1 MRKKSK
7 TFIIVSLI
15 LLLLIGGP
23 CLLLYTVLDT
33 AKITCYGFG
42 IDSSGTV
49 YLGFTGNIMKY
60 KDGKKIGRITKIPRG
75 YAFELLHDDTIHCS
89 NHKDTYIMDLNGKE
103 IGIIKNT
110 GSEEYDRM
118 LREKNIFLA
127 SDGQKYEMRN
137 PFGRRIITSEDG
149 DVIWQMPLWDY
160 LLLVIAFISILMAM
174 GCVIIILFHFRIEQD
189 WSL

>member
-1 MRKKSK
+1 MRNKSK
-7 TFIIVSLI
+7 TFVIVSLV
-15 LLLLIGGP
+15 LLLLIGGF
-23 CLLLYTVLDT
+23 CILLYTFLDT
-33 AKITCYGFG
+33 AKITCNGFG

-49 YLGFTGNIMKY
+49 YLGFNEKIMKY
-60 KDGKKIGRITKIPRG
+60 KDGEKIGRITKLPRG
-75 YAFELLHDDTIHCS
+75 YAFEIYPDDTIHCAS
-89 NHKDTYIMDLNGKE
+89 SSDTYIMDLNGNE
-103 IGIIKNT
+103 IEIIKNT
-110 GSEEYDRM
+110 GTKEYHRM

-149 DVIWQMPLWDY
+149 DMIWQMPLWDY
-160 LLLVIAFISILMAM
+160 LLFVIAFISILMAM